1 VGAARAVTA
10 ARRTEVRG
18 LRALSGVLA
27 GGLVVLALAL
37 VGSWVVATR
46 LGVPGP
52 PVSFLVWHGLAA
64 VAAVALQVRADR
76 ARSSAAAL
84 GVVVLSAVVLAALWL
99 A

>member
-1 VGAARAVTA
+1 MTRPHRAAPAASRRARLHAV
-10 ARRTEVRG
+10 
-18 LRALSGVLA
+18 SGVLA

-52 PVSFLVWHGLAA
+52 PVPFLVWHGLAA
-64 VAAVALQVRADR
+64 AAAVALQVHADR
-76 ARSSAAAL
+76 RRSRSAALA
-84 GVVVLSAVVLAALWL
+84 VVVLSAVVLGALWL